1 MGRYI
6 SEKGNVI
13 WKYAFSRQDS
23 EQYRIADELDIG
35 SIVKSSEFGDTLR
48 IERRE
53 LEILKRALRP
63 HAKMIIYYKKFLSN
77 LSPAGWLNT
86 EAEKVLDTW
95 LIANG
100 FQDIY
105 FWGMVRAFI
114 RYIEK
119 QKRRW
124 VFYFEGEY

>member
-13 WKYAFSRQDS
+13 YKYAFGRQDS

-35 SIVKSSEFGDTLR
+35 TITKANDFGDTLR
-48 IERRE
+48 IERKE
-53 LEILKRALRP
+53 LKRLKQLFRP
-63 HAKMIIYYKKFLSN
+63 HAKEIIYYSQFLHN
-77 LSPAGWLNT
+77 LSPAGWLNA
-86 EAEKVLDTW
+86 EVEKVLDTW

-105 FWGMVRAFI
+105 FWGMVKAI
-114 RYIEK
+114 IYYIEK
-119 QKRRW
+119 QKRRR
-124 VFYFEGEY
+124 VFYLEGEY